1 MKSYKTKIVCLKIE
15 IPDFTQKV
23 NIVIILEASFIWLH
37 SDKSTSRSRNS
48 LQDREDNMQSAR
60 CIYARFSSLVN
71 R

>member
-1 MKSYKTKIVCLKIE
+1 MKSYKTEIVRLE
-15 IPDFTQKV
+15 ISDVTQKV

-37 SDKSTSRSRNS
+37 SAKSTPRSRNS
-48 LQDREDNMQSAR
+48 LQAREENMQSAR